1 MYIVYET
8 IASNDPRVDPRIK
21 VIGKFWHYDIAYVAP
36 EDEADTRVDWLKG
49 AVVTEKV
56 AFANKFAGAVDGEV
70 TLLNKDFKSYD
81 EIVFATNAS
90 QMDAENYVRQVYFLK
105 DEDLKN
111 ARDFIA
117 ECLKLQVKN
126 YITPDTMKNP
136 PGTDTRLYEVIA
148 NATTLNQI
156 QMVMKS
162 YFACDVNL
170 YTTTR
175 PKNNT
180 FDVNW

>member
-8 IASNDPRVDPRIK
+8 IASNDPRIDPRIK
-21 VIGKFWHYDIAYVAP
+21 NIGKFWHFDVAYIDPA
-36 EDEADTRVDWLKG
+36 DEADTRIDWLKG
-49 AVVTEKV
+49 AVIPEHI
-56 AFANKFAGAVDGEV
+56 AFANKFASAVDGEV
-70 TLLNKDFKSYD
+70 TLVTKNFTSYD

-90 QMDAENYVRQVYFLK
+90 QMDAENYVREVYFLK
-105 DEDLKN
+105 PEELKN

-136 PGTDTRLYEVIA
+136 VGTDTRLYEVIA
-148 NATTLNQI
+148 NAQTLNQI

-162 YFACDVNL
+162 YFDCDVNL
-170 YTTTR
+170 YTATR
-175 PKNNT
+175 PKQRD
-180 FDVNW
+180 FDIVW